1 MNRNERPF
9 RPLPWRLSSAAW
21 CGIFGQCACC
31 LTESTALIDRERLKR
46 QFSAYW
52 GLSAP
57 LLGIA
62 YSSDRLSAEEQ
73 TGIKLQRRPVA
84 EPGVRTN
91 RPSTYR
97 YSDSESPL
105 HA

>member
-21 CGIFGQCACC
+21 CASLGSVRVALRVNRAHRQGKIEAPVFSVLGTFGASPWNC
-31 LTESTALIDRERLKR
+31 LLIRPPFRGRTNWHQASEK
-46 QFSAYW
+46 
-52 GLSAP
+52 
-57 LLGIA
+57 
-62 YSSDRLSAEEQ
+62 
-73 TGIKLQRRPVA
+73 TGSRA
-84 EPGVRTN
+84 GVRSN

-97 YSDSESPL
+97 YSDNESPL

>member
-9 RPLPWRLSSAAW
+9 RPLPWRVSSAAW

-52 GLSAP
+52 GLSSP

-62 YSSDRLSAEEQ
+62 CPSDRLPRKN
-73 TGIKLQRRPVA
+73 KLASSFREDR
-84 EPGVRTN
+84 
-91 RPSTYR
+91 
-97 YSDSESPL
+97 
-105 HA
+105 